1 MFRRAIQLLLVTCLA
16 TGALRAA
23 DNAFVGEWK
32 LNASKSKYFDQM
44 KVESIDGNKYAFD
57 LGGGSRE
64 NIVVDGTD
72 QPGIGGTTLSVAIE
86 TPNSWKVV
94 RKKDGR
100 MLLSAA
106 WKLSKDGSTL
116 TDDFTSF
123 APSGS
128 SSTVNLVYKRTA
140 AGSGFE
146 GTWENTIGTVDT
158 GDSPYLLKLQPYE
171 GDGLTF
177 FYSSEGATKNVKLD
191 GKDYP
196 NVGADGRPGSSSSA
210 RRVNERT
217 LELTDKT
224 NGKVART
231 REVTLSSDG
240 KTLTMTDHIPGH
252 SQPNVLVFER
262 Q

>member
-1 MFRRAIQLLLVTCLA
+1 MFRRGIQLLLVAILA
-16 TGALRAA
+16 AGTLWAA
-23 DNAFVGEWK
+23 DNPFVGEWK

-44 KVESIDGNKYAFD
+44 KVESVAGNKYAFD
-57 LGGGSRE
+57 FGGGAE
-64 NIVVDGTD
+64 TIAVDGTD
-72 QPGIGGTTLSVAIE
+72 QPGGGGTVLSVTANG
-86 TPNSWKVV
+86 PDSWKVV

-106 WKLSKDGSTL
+106 WKLSKDGTTL

-123 APSGS
+123 PASGS
-128 SSTVNLVYKRTA
+128 GSTVNLVYKRTA
-140 AGSGFE
+140 GTSGFT
-146 GTWENTIGTVDT
+146 GTWENTTGTVDM
-158 GDSPYLLKLQPYE
+158 GDSDYLLKVQPYE

-177 FYSSEGATKNVKLD
+177 LYSSAGVTKNVKLD

-196 NVGADGRPGSSSSA
+196 NAGADARPGSSSSG

-240 KTLTMTDHIPGH
+240 KTLTMTDHMPGH